1 MNANQRQ
8 GAVAEIRVALSLVEH
23 GCAVNS
29 LTQMDFGTDLNVQV
43 PRRVPDVTDQVW
55 EMTQQ
60 TANLQ
65 IKSSRNAAG
74 SAAISY
80 AVVAE
85 WSNFRRATSPTFVVL
100 TVRDSYF
107 VFDTAR
113 IRRLAERSIRRAQK
127 KLNWDDEYGA
137 FPMPDDLTVTF
148 SAKNGLSVSPDLLSK
163 LIVYW
168 TLNASELDLLSRW
181 GVDLWKGVGI
191 ENVDASLDFIG
202 KAVAGFAVK
211 FFDYEKYKHSSSGG
225 AQDTY
230 DLANEMLEEVFG
242 AARSSSGGTATRI
255 VSSIPITPSGWG
267 ATPALDL
274 LVNASSIDTARTE
287 LIDLAR
293 SLRSA
298 PGA

>member
-1 MNANQRQ
+1 MDANQRQ
-8 GAVAEIRVALSLVEH
+8 GAVAEMRVALSLVEH

-43 PRRVPDVTDQVW
+43 PRRVPAATDPVW

-65 IKSSRNAAG
+65 IKSSRTPAG

-80 AVVAE
+80 TVVAE
-85 WSNFRRATSPTFVVL
+85 WSNPRRATAPTFVVL
-100 TVRDSYF
+100 AVQDSYF

-113 IRRLAERSIRRAQK
+113 IRWLAERSIRRARK
-127 KLNWDDEYGA
+127 KLGWNDEYGA
-137 FPMPDDLTVTF
+137 FPTPDDLTVTF

-181 GVDLWKGVGI
+181 GVDLSQGVGI
-191 ENVDASLDFIG
+191 ANVSASLDFIG
-202 KAVAGFAVK
+202 KAVAAFAVR
-211 FFDYEKYKHSSSGG
+211 FFDYERYKHSSSGG
-225 AQDTY
+225 AEDTY
-230 DLANEMLEEVFG
+230 SLASEMIEEAFG
-242 AARSSSGGTATRI
+242 ASMSSSGGAATRV

-267 ATPALDL
+267 ATLALDL

-287 LIDLAR
+287 LIDLVR
-293 SLRSA
+293 SLRGA
-298 PGA
+298 PEA